1 MTASLEYSFLFS
13 LLAENASSNLNS
25 LRWLLWA
32 LLLGTLLWWL
42 VWAILCKPE
51 TVTES
56 ATVPDSNEPEDAAQ
70 AAQADSQV
78 MADAVTTSR
87 DAVIVPSQPEVPTE
101 ALLPVAAAEPT
112 PPLPEATIPVPVE
125 SALVLPQ
132 DHPPEEKPDQGGTLS
147 TKSSPAADT
156 SVEAAAPEPAADF
169 PQTSPVSDTP
179 EPAAPS
185 RADHGVLAQEV
196 TARSDP
202 SESGDSVP
210 LGLSGSV
217 AATPEATTVESA
229 ATAPRQPSKAHPA
242 PASVDHEALLE
253 TAFAGE
259 PVKIDPELGIIYPK
273 KPSKIDDL
281 ELIRGI
287 GGSTETALYASGVYR
302 FRQIA
307 HWSDANVSA
316 FAAKTGIPAEQIA
329 SHRWIPQAAELA
341 DISLA
346 TDVKSYSAPPSVD
359 HAAVVAHEFA
369 GEAVTVD
376 PSLGILYTDRPEVTD
391 SLADIS
397 GIDDDLAAKLQE
409 SGVCRFQ
416 QVAHWSDDNVTS
428 FAEKLGIAK
437 SRIEEEK
444 WIPQARR
451 LHRDTYSASGDWGT
465 SHPSLEEYQSKIET
479 DYAGEAVQADVEK
492 GIVYTDRPSTA
503 DDLKQIKGIG
513 EVFASRLHASGVHRF
528 RQIAGWSEANVEAF
542 AKECHTSPKRIYR
555 DRWIPQAGGLLQFA
569 GEDVRIDDD
578 LGILY
583 VSPPAEKDDL
593 QKVKG
598 IGPVIEKRLHEF
610 GVYRYKQIANWSA
623 SAISAFSARLGTFK
637 GRIHWDNWIGQ
648 TRRLHRSKYGD

>member
-1 MTASLEYSFLFS
+1 MTASLENSFLFS

-32 LLLGTLLWWL
+32 LLVGTLLWWL

-51 TVTES
+51 TETES
-56 ATVPDSNEPEDAAQ
+56 ATAPDSNEPEDAAQ
-70 AAQADSQV
+70 ACQANSQV
-78 MADAVTTSR
+78 LADAATTRR
-87 DAVIVPSQPEVPTE
+87 DAFIVPCQRAVSTE
-101 ALLPVAAAEPT
+101 APQPVAAAET
-112 PPLPEATIPVPVE
+112 ATTLPVANIPVPVE
-125 SALVLPQ
+125 SASVLPQ
-132 DHPPEEKPDQGGTLS
+132 DHPPEEKPAKKSNLS
-147 TKSSPAADT
+147 PESSPAADT
-156 SVEAAAPEPAADF
+156 SEEKAPPEPPADSPQASTVSAPPEPASPSHAD
-169 PQTSPVSDTP
+169 QR
-179 EPAAPS
+179 AP
-185 RADHGVLAQEV
+185 AQEV
-196 TARSDP
+196 TASSEP

-217 AATPEATTVESA
+217 AATPEATTMESA
-229 ATAPRQPSKAHPA
+229 AAAPRPPSKAHPA
-242 PASVDHEALLE
+242 PASVDHQALLE

-287 GGSTETALYASGVYR
+287 GGPTETALYASGVYR

-307 HWSDANVSA
+307 YWSDANVSA
-316 FAAKTGIPAEQIA
+316 VAAKTGIPAEQIA

-341 DISLA
+341 DISVA
-346 TDVKSYSAPPSVD
+346 AEVKSYSAPANVD
-359 HAAVVAHEFA
+359 QAAVVAHDFA

-376 PSLGILYTDRPEVTD
+376 PTLGILYTGRPDVTD

-416 QVAHWSDDNVTS
+416 QVAHWSDDNVAS

-444 WIPQARR
+444 WIPQARQ

-465 SHPSLEEYQSKIET
+465 SHPSLEEYQSKIGT

-492 GIVYTDRPSTA
+492 GIVYTDRPSSA

-513 EVFASRLHASGVHRF
+513 EVFASRLNASGVHRF

-542 AKECHTSPKRIYR
+542 AKECQTSPKRIYR

-583 VSPPAEKDDL
+583 LSPPAEKDDL

-648 TRRLHRSKYGD
+648 TRRLHRTKYGD